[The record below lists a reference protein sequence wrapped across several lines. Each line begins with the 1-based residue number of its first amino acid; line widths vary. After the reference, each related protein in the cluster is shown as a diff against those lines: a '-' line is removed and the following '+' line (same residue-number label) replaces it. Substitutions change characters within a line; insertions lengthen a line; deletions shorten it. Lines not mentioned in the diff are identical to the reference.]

1 VTEATRALVERYVAD
16 VLNGPD
22 PAAACRALLTPDF
35 RFTGPGN
42 EGGLVGPD
50 AFAAIQDAM
59 RAALEG
65 LRFGV
70 EQAVV
75 DGPDAALVLRM
86 TGRHVAPFAG
96 VEPAGAAVDLLLVD
110 ILRIRDGRIAAI
122 TAYLDSAALRRQ
134 LLVPA
139 AMG

>member
-1 VTEATRALVERYVAD
+1 MTRQRGEKCVIRQIDAAQDVALSRH
-16 VLNGPD
+16 
-22 PAAACRALLTPDF
+22 
-35 RFTGPGN
+35 
-42 EGGLVGPD
+42 
-50 AFAAIQDAM
+50 
-59 RAALEG
+59 AALG
-65 LRFGV
+65 R
-70 EQAVV
+70 QQ
-75 DGPDAALVLRM
+75 M